1 MKYLLPILSKFVSLT
16 MAKDTFLYRKT
27 TLNLQGKLM
36 DLATPCVMGILNVTP
51 DSFYA
56 NSRVSD
62 VNGALAIAE
71 KHLNDGA
78 SFLDIGAYSSRPGAQ
93 DISAQEEM
101 DRLLP
106 VVEAIRKHLPQAL
119 LSIDT
124 FRADVALES
133 IKLGA
138 HVINDISAGNLDD
151 KMFDTVA
158 ELKVPYIMMH
168 MKGTPQTMQE
178 HAAYSD
184 ITLELLDYFSDKLYK
199 LKQLGVKDIIIDPGF
214 GFSKTLNHNYE
225 LLQRMGDLR
234 ILGLP
239 ILAGVS
245 RKGMIHKALEITA
258 AESLNGTT
266 VVNTL
271 ALLKGANI
279 LRVHDVKEAMQC
291 IKLVQRAQQQ
301 YTD

>member
-1 MKYLLPILSKFVSLT
+1 